1 MITFEEF
8 NEVVK
13 KDIKPLPDNWR
24 YGQKVFNYIDA
35 NFLHIARDVQMIDG
49 VDCFYDD
56 SVVDEFIVCS
66 YERIR
71 NLENDGTHY

>member
-1 MITFEEF
+1 MTFEEF
-8 NEVVK
+8 NEK
-13 KDIKPLPDNWR
+13 IKRDIKTLPDAWR

-56 SVVDEFIVCS
+56 SIVDEFIIRS
-66 YERIR
+66 YERLK
-71 NLENDGTHY
+71 NLEKYEARN

>member
-1 MITFEEF
+1 MTFEEF
-8 NEVVK
+8 NEK
-13 KDIKPLPDNWR
+13 IKRDIKTLPDAWR

-56 SVVDEFIVCS
+56 SIVDEFIIRS
-66 YERIR
+66 YERLKNLDKYEAR
-71 NLENDGTHY
+71 N